1 MELEM
6 KIKEKSANDNVIVK
20 KKEVIDELDSYEY
33 LVRDAGN
40 FLYNYIIYFF

>member
-1 MELEM
+1 MDLEM
-6 KIKEKSANDNVIVK
+6 KVKEKNANSVVIK

-40 FLYNYIIYFF
+40 CYILLLLNQ